1 MKLGSLATSLNCYSM
16 KLNYWFSHS
25 TYLSHVRMGV
35 AGALVIAAVGIAFVA
50 AKTSTPSR
58 APAAH
63 AFVLKKGDPD
73 KFGPGGNKRT
83 VFGGAK
89 EYRAADYT
97 PGVEAYLVR
106 AYPDNEISGDS

>member
-50 AKTSTPSR
+50 AKTSTPSS

-63 AFVLKKGDPD
+63 AFVLKKGDRD
-73 KFGPGGNKRT
+73 AMEPGRNKLAG
-83 VFGGAK
+83 FGGSD
-89 EYRAADYT
+89 ELRGPDYT
-97 PGVEAYLVR
+97 PDVEAYL
-106 AYPDNEISGDS
+106 I